1 MSIKFYNTKGLRIAE
16 CVLSLGSRPR
26 SALRNTHSAILG
38 THTNLTSPAPHLK
51 SISYFAPMQ
60 FKEII
65 GQENIK
71 QQLLQTVV
79 ENRVSHAQLFLA
91 PAGNGALLLAIA
103 YAQYINC
110 QNRTATDSCGECASC
125 RKYEK
130 YIHPDLHF
138 SYPFFASKDVKTAV
152 DVLDEWRSLLLEE
165 PYFDLDIWR
174 SKLSADNKQ
183 ANINIAECH
192 DIIKKLSYKAFEA
205 DTKVLIMWLPEFLD
219 KEGNALLKIIEEPP
233 ANTLFILVAQ
243 NQEQI
248 LSTILS
254 RTQIVK
260 IPKLAD
266 EVVENYLI
274 NKAQLSAQQAI
285 EYSFLADGNLIEAN
299 ALLND
304 VTNNNAGLFAEW
316 LRLGFGNRVP
326 AMIAFTDTA
335 AGWGRE
341 NQKNFLKYGI
351 NFLRECSLLLSGAY
365 ELVKLPPQTLEVA
378 QKLSEKVLDL
388 AMVEALINELE
399 QAHYHI
405 ERNANPKI
413 LFLDVSLQL
422 VKIIKFKTLPL
433 GTQYIYN

>member
-1 MSIKFYNTKGLRIAE
+1 
-16 CVLSLGSRPR
+16 
-26 SALRNTHSAILG
+26 
-38 THTNLTSPAPHLK
+38 
-51 SISYFAPMQ
+51 MQ

-65 GQENIK
+65 GQESLK
-71 QQLLQTVV
+71 QQLIQTVV

-91 PAGNGALLLAIA
+91 AEGSGALPLAIA

-110 QNRTATDSCGECASC
+110 QDKTPTDSCGHCASC

-138 SYPFFASKDVKTAV
+138 SYPFFASASVKIAV
-152 DVLDEWRSLLLEE
+152 DVLEEWRNMLLED

-174 SKLSADNKQ
+174 SKLNAENKQ

-205 DTKVLIMWLPEFLD
+205 ETKVLIMWLPEFLD
-219 KEGNALLKIIEEPP
+219 REGNALLKIIEEPP
-233 ANTLFILVAQ
+233 ANTLFILVAH

-260 IPKLAD
+260 IPKLPD
-266 EVVENYLI
+266 NEIEKYLLDH
-274 NKAQLSAQQAI
+274 AQLNPNQAV
-285 EYSFLADGNLIEAN
+285 EFSFLADGNLTEAKR
-299 ALLND
+299 LLSD
-304 VTNNNAGLFAEW
+304 TPNNNAGYFAEW
-316 LRLGFGNRVP
+316 LRMGFGNKVP

-335 AGWGRE
+335 ASWGRE
-341 NQKNFLKYGI
+341 NQKNFLRYGI
-351 NFLRECSLLLSGAY
+351 NFLRECSLLISGADD
-365 ELVKLPPQTLEVA
+365 LVKLPQQTLEVA
-378 QKLSEKVLDL
+378 LKLSTHVLNL
-388 AMVEALINELE
+388 AMVEALIAELE
-399 QAHYHI
+399 KAHHHI

-422 VKIIKFKTLPL
+422 VKIIRFKTLPK

>member
-1 MSIKFYNTKGLRIAE
+1 
-16 CVLSLGSRPR
+16 
-26 SALRNTHSAILG
+26 
-38 THTNLTSPAPHLK
+38 
-51 SISYFAPMQ
+51 MQ

-65 GQENIK
+65 GQDNIK
-71 QQLLQTVV
+71 QQLVQTVA
-79 ENRVSHAQLFLA
+79 ENRISHAQLFLSCD
-91 PAGNGALLLAIA
+91 GSGALPLAIA

-110 QNRTATDSCGECASC
+110 LDKQAGDSCGACSSC
-125 RKYEK
+125 RKYER

-138 SYPFFASKDVKTAV
+138 SYPFFASKDVRVAV
-152 DVLDEWRSLLLEE
+152 DVLEEWRSMLLAD
-165 PYFDLDIWR
+165 PYFDMDIWR
-174 SKLSADNKQ
+174 SKLSAENKQ

-205 DTKVLIMWLPEFLD
+205 GTKVLIMWLPEYLD

-233 ANTLFILVAQ
+233 PNTLFILVAN

-248 LSTILS
+248 LSTLLS

-260 IPKLAD
+260 IPKLSPA
-266 EVVENYLI
+266 VVENYLMEGHGLPE
-274 NKAQLSAQQAI
+274 NQAT
-285 EYSFLADGNLIEAN
+285 EYSFLADGNLIEAKALVANTQNEN
-299 ALLND
+299 AD
-304 VTNNNAGLFAEW
+304 KFAEW
-316 LRLGFGNRVP
+316 LRMGYGNRVP
-326 AMIAFTDTA
+326 DLTGFVEQV

-351 NFLRECSLLLSGAY
+351 SFLRECSLLLSGAE
-365 ELVKLPPQTLEVA
+365 ELVKLPPRVLETA
-378 QKLSEKVLDL
+378 KKLATHVLDL
-388 AMVEALINELE
+388 NMADAIVSELE

-422 VKIIKFKTLPL
+422 VKIIKFKTFPK

>member
-1 MSIKFYNTKGLRIAE
+1 
-16 CVLSLGSRPR
+16 
-26 SALRNTHSAILG
+26 
-38 THTNLTSPAPHLK
+38 
-51 SISYFAPMQ
+51 MQ

-65 GQENIK
+65 GQESLK
-71 QQLLQTVV
+71 QQLIQTVV
-79 ENRVSHAQLFLA
+79 ENRVSHAQLFLSA
-91 PAGNGALLLAIA
+91 EGSGALPLAIA

-110 QNRTATDSCGECASC
+110 QNRTPTDSCGECSSC
-125 RKYEK
+125 RKYER

-138 SYPFFASKDVKTAV
+138 SYPFFASASVKIAV
-152 DVLDEWRSLLLEE
+152 DVLEEWRSLLLED
-165 PYFDLDIWR
+165 PYFNLDIWR

-205 DTKVLIMWLPEFLD
+205 ETKVLIMWLPEFLD
-219 KEGNALLKIIEEPP
+219 REGNALLKIIEEPP

-260 IPKLAD
+260 IPKLPD
-266 EVVENYLI
+266 LEIENYLI
-274 NKAQLSAQQAI
+274 NKAQLAPNQAT
-285 EYSFLADGNLIEAN
+285 EFSFLADGNLIEAK

-304 VTNNNAGLFAEW
+304 TPNNNAGYFAEW
-316 LRLGFGNRVP
+316 LRMGFGNKVP
-326 AMIAFTDTA
+326 AMISFTETA
-335 AGWGRE
+335 ASWGRE

-351 NFLRECSLLLSGAY
+351 NFLRECSLLISGADD
-365 ELVKLPPQTLEVA
+365 LVKLPHQTLEVA
-378 QKLSEKVLDL
+378 VKLSTNVLNL
-388 AMVEALINELE
+388 AMVEALIAELE
-399 QAHYHI
+399 KAHYHI

-422 VKIIKFKTLPL
+422 VKIIKFKTLPK

>member
-1 MSIKFYNTKGLRIAE
+1 
-16 CVLSLGSRPR
+16 
-26 SALRNTHSAILG
+26 
-38 THTNLTSPAPHLK
+38 
-51 SISYFAPMQ
+51 MQ

-65 GQENIK
+65 GQESVK
-71 QQLLQTVV
+71 QQLIQTVV
-79 ENRVSHAQLFLA
+79 ENRVSHAQLFLSC
-91 PAGNGALLLAIA
+91 AGSGALPIAIA

-110 QNRTATDSCGECASC
+110 LNKLEADSCGECSSC

-138 SYPFFASKDVKTAV
+138 SYPFFASAAVKIAT
-152 DVLDEWRSLLLEE
+152 DVLDEWRNMLISD

-174 SKLSADNKQ
+174 SKLSAENKQ

-205 DTKVLIMWLPEFLD
+205 ETKVLIMWLPEFLD
-219 KEGNALLKIIEEPP
+219 REGNALLKIIEEPSP
-233 ANTLFILVAQ
+233 NTLFILVAQ

-260 IPKLAD
+260 IPKLPAD
-266 EVVENYLI
+266 EIEVYLM
-274 NKAQLSAQQAI
+274 NKAQLPKHQA
-285 EYSFLADGNLIEAN
+285 EEFAFLADGNLIEAK

-304 VTNNNAGLFAEW
+304 TPNNNAGYFTEW
-316 LRLGFGNRVP
+316 LRMGFGNKVP
-326 AMIAFTDTA
+326 AMIAFTETA

-351 NFLRECSLLLSGAY
+351 NFLRECSLLLSGADD
-365 ELVKLPPQTLEVA
+365 LVKLPHQTLEIAV
-378 QKLSEKVLDL
+378 KLSTNVLDL
-388 AMVEALINELE
+388 EMVEALINELE

-413 LFLDVSLQL
+413 LFLDVSLQI
-422 VKIIKFKTLPL
+422 VKIIKFKTFPK

>member
-1 MSIKFYNTKGLRIAE
+1 
-16 CVLSLGSRPR
+16 
-26 SALRNTHSAILG
+26 
-38 THTNLTSPAPHLK
+38 
-51 SISYFAPMQ
+51 MQ
-60 FKEII
+60 FKEMI
-65 GQENIK
+65 GQESLK
-71 QQLLQTVV
+71 QQLIQTVV
-79 ENRVSHAQLFLA
+79 ENRVSHAQLFLSA
-91 PAGNGALLLAIA
+91 EGSGALPLAIA

-110 QNRTATDSCGECASC
+110 QNRTATDSCGACASC

-138 SYPFFASKDVKTAV
+138 SYPFFASASVKIAV
-152 DVLDEWRSLLLEE
+152 DVLEEWRSLLLED
-165 PYFDLDIWR
+165 PYFNLDIWR

-205 DTKVLIMWLPEFLD
+205 ETKVLIMWLPEFLD
-219 KEGNALLKIIEEPP
+219 REGNALLKIIEEPP

-260 IPKLAD
+260 IPKLPD
-266 EVVENYLI
+266 LEIENYLI
-274 NKAQLSAQQAI
+274 NKAQLAPNQAT
-285 EYSFLADGNLIEAN
+285 EFSFLADGNLIEAK

-304 VTNNNAGLFAEW
+304 TPNNNAGYFAEW
-316 LRLGFGNRVP
+316 LRMGFGNKVP
-326 AMIAFTDTA
+326 AMIAFTETA
-335 AGWGRE
+335 ASWGRE

-351 NFLRECSLLLSGAY
+351 NFLRECSLLISGADD
-365 ELVKLPPQTLEVA
+365 LVKLPHQTLEVA
-378 QKLSEKVLDL
+378 VKLSTNVLNL
-388 AMVEALINELE
+388 AMVEALIAELE
-399 QAHYHI
+399 KAHYHI

-422 VKIIKFKTLPL
+422 VKIIKFKTLPK

>member
-1 MSIKFYNTKGLRIAE
+1 
-16 CVLSLGSRPR
+16 
-26 SALRNTHSAILG
+26 
-38 THTNLTSPAPHLK
+38 
-51 SISYFAPMQ
+51 MQ

-65 GQENIK
+65 GQENLKKHLI
-71 QQLLQTVV
+71 QTVV
-79 ENRVSHAQLFLA
+79 ENRVSHAQLFLSA
-91 PAGNGALLLAIA
+91 EGSGALLLAIA

-110 QNRTATDSCGECASC
+110 QNKIHEDSCGECSSC
-125 RKYEK
+125 RKYERF
-130 YIHPDLHF
+130 IHPDLHF
-138 SYPFFASKDVKTAV
+138 SYPFFASKDARIAV
-152 DVLDEWRSLLLEE
+152 DVLDEWRSLMLED

-174 SKLSADNKQ
+174 SKLNAENKQ
-183 ANINIAECH
+183 ANIPIAECH

-205 DTKVLIMWLPEFLD
+205 ETKVLIMWLPEFLD

-266 EVVENYLI
+266 SDIENYLI
-274 NKAQLSAQQAI
+274 DKSQLSANQAT
-285 EYSFLADGNLIEAN
+285 EYSFLADGNLIAAK
-299 ALLND
+299 ALLQD
-304 VTNNNAGLFAEW
+304 TPNNNAGYFAEW
-316 LRLGFGNRVP
+316 LRMGFGNKVP

-335 AGWGRE
+335 ASWGRE

-351 NFLRECSLLLSGAY
+351 NFLRECSLLLSGADD
-365 ELVKLPPQTLEVA
+365 LVKLPHQTLEVA
-378 QKLSEKVLDL
+378 QKLSTHVLNL

-422 VKIIKFKTLPL
+422 VKIIKFKTLPK